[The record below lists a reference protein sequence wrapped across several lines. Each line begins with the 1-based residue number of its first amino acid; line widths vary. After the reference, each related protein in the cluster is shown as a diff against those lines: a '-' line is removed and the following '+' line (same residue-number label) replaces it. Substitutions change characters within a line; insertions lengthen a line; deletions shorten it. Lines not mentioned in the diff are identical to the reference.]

1 MAKGMSAVIGMLLTL
16 VFILIGFFGP
26 WYSIS
31 SGFFNLDIG
40 LTTGI
45 GQSGLETGVLDVTF
59 YMAILALIFAILG
72 FIGVLGAAFNFGNI
86 GTMKKLGG
94 TFGLLTFI
102 FGIIAVFYFFA
113 NTTSGTILGVSAGL
127 GWGWYMFLIGA
138 IIAIISTG
146 LCKKIP
152 ASK

>member
-1 MAKGMSAVIGMLLTL
+1 MAKGLSAVIGTLLTL
-16 VFILIGFFGP
+16 VFILLGFFGP

-31 SGFFNLDIG
+31 SSFSSLDIG

-45 GQSGLETGVLDVTF
+45 GQSGFEYNVLNLTF
-59 YMAILALIFAILG
+59 YMAIFALVFAILG

-102 FGIIAVFYFFA
+102 FGIFAVFYFYA
-113 NTTSGTILGVSAGL
+113 NIPSGTILGITAGV
-127 GWGWYMFLIGA
+127 GWGWYLFLIGS
-138 IIAIISTG
+138 ILAIISTG
-146 LCKKIP
+146 FCKKIP
-152 ASK
+152 A

>member
-1 MAKGMSAVIGMLLTL
+1 MAKGLSAIIGTLLTL
-16 VFILIGFFGP
+16 VFLILGFFGP

-31 SGFFNLDIG
+31 GGFSSVDIG

-45 GQSGLETGVLDVTF
+45 GQSGFEYNVLNVTL
-59 YMAILALIFAILG
+59 YTAIFALIFAILG
-72 FIGVLGAAFNFGNI
+72 FIGVLGAAFKFGNLR
-86 GTMKKLGG
+86 TMKKLGG
-94 TFGLLTFI
+94 TFGLLTFV

-113 NTTSGTILGVSAGL
+113 YTPSGTISGVTAGV

-146 LCKKIP
+146 FCKKLP
-152 ASK
+152 T